1 MEGMT
6 TFAAWLA
13 GVPPSAL
20 IFAMLLS
27 YTLCFAGM
35 TFAWLSYRKR
45 QRKTQEG
52 ERDQ

>member
-27 YTLCFAGM
+27 YALCFAGM

-45 QRKTQEG
+45 HRNNEES
-52 ERDQ
+52 EREK

>member
-1 MEGMT
+1 MGEDGMSA
-6 TFAAWLA
+6 FAFWLA

-27 YTLCFAGM
+27 YTLCFAGL

-45 QRKTQEG
+45 QRKG
-52 ERDQ
+52 SEREK

>member
-1 MEGMT
+1 MEGIT
-6 TFAAWLA
+6 TFAAWFA

-45 QRKTQEG
+45 QRKSRES
-52 ERDQ
+52 EREK

>member
-1 MEGMT
+1 MM
-6 TFAAWLA
+6 FAAWA

-45 QRKTQEG
+45 QRKSES
-52 ERDQ
+52 EREK